1 MFHVKHS
8 FNQAGNIINRQIPVK
23 RKVDGIADQ
32 PRGAAYI
39 LVDGLRRQKP
49 AAQTI
54 ISQKARVDHG
64 WHADSQ
70 HRDAK
75 RIVRQGIA
83 VVPNA
88 GAGSNA
94 AVRDLHGA
102 AEALRLGAG
111 WPGAL
116 ELPVGL
122 LYDMIA
128 AEQIYSGAANE
139 KPRLSY
145 AEAMALK

>member
-1 MFHVKHS
+1 MKFL
-8 FNQAGNIINRQIPVK
+8 FTLR
-23 RKVDGIADQ
+23 
-32 PRGAAYI
+32 AYGE
-39 LVDGLRRQKP
+39 LEALCPTRR
-49 AAQTI
+49 
-54 ISQKARVDHG
+54 ISELDR
-64 WHADSQ
+64 
-70 HRDAK
+70 
-75 RIVRQGIA
+75 IA
-83 VVPNA
+83 VTREALAQIVSILDAEHTDPRMIA
-88 GAGSNA
+88 ARPDFERIAQEALA
-94 AVRDLHGA
+94 AVKDSKRPTIEALPIKPGGKKIEQNYA
-102 AEALRLGAG
+102 WLCFRALRLGAG

>member
-1 MFHVKHS
+1 MKFLFTLRAYGKLEALCPTRRIS
-8 FNQAGNIINRQIPVK
+8 ELDR
-23 RKVDGIADQ
+23 IAVT
-32 PRGAAYI
+32 R
-39 LVDGLRRQKP
+39 DGL
-49 AAQTI
+49 AQI
-54 ISQKARVDHG
+54 ISILDEDHT
-64 WHADSQ
+64 DPQ
-70 HRDAK
+70 
-75 RIVRQGIA
+75 VIA
-83 VVPNA
+83 A
-88 GAGSNA
+88 HSNF
-94 AVRDLHGA
+94 
-102 AEALRLGAG
+102 EALAREALATIKASKRPTIEALPIKPGGKKIEQNYAWLCFRALRIGAG

>member
-1 MFHVKHS
+1 MKFLFTLRAYGELEALCPNRKISELNQVAVTREALAQIVSILDAEHTDPRMIAARPDFERIAQEALAAVKGS
-8 FNQAGNIINRQIPVK
+8 STPTIEAMPKKPGG
-23 RKVDGIADQ
+23 RKVQINYAW
-32 PRGAAYI
+32 
-39 LVDGLRRQKP
+39 LCF
-49 AAQTI
+49 
-54 ISQKARVDHG
+54 H
-64 WHADSQ
+64 
-70 HRDAK
+70 
-75 RIVRQGIA
+75 
-83 VVPNA
+83 
-88 GAGSNA
+88 
-94 AVRDLHGA
+94 
-102 AEALRLGAG
+102 ALRLGAG

>member
-1 MFHVKHS
+1 MKFLFTLRAYGELEALCPNRKIS
-8 FNQAGNIINRQIPVK
+8 ELNQVAVTREALAQIVSILDAEHTDP
-23 RKVDGIADQ
+23 RMIAARPDFE
-32 PRGAAYI
+32 RI
-39 LVDGLRRQKP
+39 
-49 AAQTI
+49 AQE
-54 ISQKARVDHG
+54 AL
-64 WHADSQ
+64 
-70 HRDAK
+70 
-75 RIVRQGIA
+75 
-83 VVPNA
+83 
-88 GAGSNA
+88 A
-94 AVRDLHGA
+94 AVKASKRPTIEALPIKPGGKKIEQNYA
-102 AEALRLGAG
+102 WLCFRALRLGAG

>member
-1 MFHVKHS
+1 MEFI
-8 FNQAGNIINRQIPVK
+8 FTLR
-23 RKVDGIADQ
+23 
-32 PRGAAYI
+32 AYGEIEAICPNHKISELAEVAVTREKLAEIVSI
-39 LVDGLRRQKP
+39 L
-49 AAQTI
+49 
-54 ISQKARVDHG
+54 SVDHPDPRMI
-64 WHADSQ
+64 AASPSFEQ
-70 HRDAK
+70 IAK
-75 RIVRQGIA
+75 EA
-83 VVPNA
+83 L
-88 GAGSNA
+88 A
-94 AVRDLHGA
+94 AIKESTHPTIEAMPKKPGGKKTQTNYAWLCFR
-102 AEALRLGAG
+102 ALRLGAG